1 MNTLIVFYAE
11 NKKTCKKRAISL
23 TENYGCD
30 KLKIRNVSGTRTD
43 EAVKCRKKI
52 L

>member
-1 MNTLIVFYAE
+1 MNTLIVFYAQ
-11 NKKTCKKRAISL
+11 NKKTCKKHAIAL
-23 TENYGCD
+23 TENGPCV
-30 KLKIRNVSGTRTD
+30 KLKIRNVSGRRTD